1 MFQGHNYKEQEVEI
15 LHPYEMED
23 IVEED
28 STITKESS
36 KREHKLLL
44 PVILFLLIVGIG
56 GYFMLNAFGFFGVS
70 KTLCTK
76 QETKNHISIQ
86 DQYQLSFENNLLTSF
101 TYEDSMHLPTSPSGT
116 DRYRFESRK
125 TGLVFQSSK
134 IKNQSGVDVS
144 SEVFDTSYHLLVKV
158 RLKQVNNAMVP
169 MIDHETDM
177 LEMDMQKKD
186 VLQMMKEN
194 GYHCQG

>member
-1 MFQGHNYKEQEVEI
+1 
-15 LHPYEMED
+15 
-23 IVEED
+23 
-28 STITKESS
+28 
-36 KREHKLLL
+36 
-44 PVILFLLIVGIG
+44 
-56 GYFMLNAFGFFGVS
+56 
-70 KTLCTK
+70 
-76 QETKNHISIQ
+76 
-86 DQYQLSFENNLLTSF
+86 
-101 TYEDSMHLPTSPSGT
+101 MHLPTSPSGT

-125 TGLVFQSSK
+125 TGLVFQSNK